1 MRDEDPYIHLPVDAG
16 MGTARDPQ
24 RTCVSCAGRQ
34 FRIMSDGPQRAWLKC
49 LECGERQPP
58 QTADGAPATRAD
70 TVS

>member
-1 MRDEDPYIHLPVDAG
+1 MCDEDLYIHLPEAG
-16 MGTARDPQ
+16 TGTARDPQ

-34 FRIMSDGPQRAWLKC
+34 FRIMSDGPQQAWLKC

-58 QTADGAPATRAD
+58 RIADGAPASRAD